1 MEVMRN
7 GRIGEVAKKCG
18 DEYMTMIERFVSVFS
33 APFVKDHVTLD
44 SVGVG

>member
-18 DEYMTMIERFVSVFS
+18 DEYMTMIGRFVSVFS
-33 APFVKDHVTLD
+33 APFIKDHVTLN
-44 SVGVG
+44 SVGVA